1 MRGFVSSKKLPTTS
15 LHDLF
20 LEASEASASKLDPKG
35 ISPVLTTPSSSTQ
48 STYNTYSIIITMIM
62 IATAGN
68 GATATNRNR
77 LGSNF
82 KCM

>member
-35 ISPVLTTPSSSTQ
+35 ISPVLTTPSASTQ
-48 STYNTYSIIITMIM
+48 STYTYSIIITMIM
-62 IATAGN
+62 MATAGN

-77 LGSNF
+77 LGSYF